1 VAAPVSSTRH
11 AGRVHVRSDRTYG
24 FAHAPGEVWDAIGR
38 VDAYRDW
45 WPWLRH
51 FDADGLVA
59 GDRWECA
66 VRPPVPY
73 TLRFAITL
81 DEVEEHRRIDASV
94 SGDLAGEATVVLVPT
109 ERGCEVRLTSSLA
122 PTGQPLRSVMRVTPW
137 LGRFG
142 HDWVLDVGLRQ
153 FRRRAF

>member
-1 VAAPVSSTRH
+1 MRVRADRTFPFEEPAPV
-11 AGRVHVRSDRTYG
+11 
-24 FAHAPGEVWDAIGR
+24 VWDAIGR
-38 VDAYRDW
+38 VEAYRDW

-51 FDADGLVA
+51 FDAEGLVA

-81 DEVEEHRRIDASV
+81 DAVEEHRRI
-94 SGDLAGEATVVLVPT
+94 EATVTGDLRGEAAVALTPT
-109 ERGCEVRLTSSLA
+109 DDGCEVRLTSSLA
-122 PTGQPLRSVMRVTPW
+122 PAGQPLRAVMLLTPW

-142 HDWVLDVGLRQ
+142 HDWVLDAGLRQ
-153 FRRRAF
+153 FHRRAL